1 MGNHHVEPVYSYWR
15 ASIQQLHNEAY
26 KDENGGEGGRE
37 GAKAV
42 KKLGYI
48 DFMNAK
54 TNLSNLNI
62 SKHVA
67 KNNLMA

>member
-1 MGNHHVEPVYSYWR
+1 MKMGGR
-15 ASIQQLHNEAY
+15 
-26 KDENGGEGGRE
+26 GGRE